1 MDEDQAQTLPITSS
15 NDSSANV
22 ILNLEEMIKSH
33 LSSLDRLTE
42 ELKKHQGMLDDI
54 FLNDPTFKDHSE
66 KAKEASKIKSATKQQ
81 ILKQPQVADL
91 ATKVKNLRSE
101 AKEIKDALSDYL
113 QEYRRMSGATE
124 IEHNGEVREIVYV
137 AKLVNRSN
145 RPEEYKRR

>member
-1 MDEDQAQTLPITSS
+1 MDEDQAQTLPTTSS
-15 NDSSANV
+15 DDSSASV

-33 LSSLDRLTE
+33 LSSLDSLTE

-54 FLNDPTFKDHSE
+54 FLNDSTYRDHSE
-66 KAKEASKIKSATKQQ
+66 KAKEASKVKSATKQQ

-101 AKEIKDALSDYL
+101 AKELKDALSDYL
-113 QEYRRMSGATE
+113 QEYRRMSGVTE

-137 AKLVNRSN
+137 AKLVNRSSKL
-145 RPEEYKRR
+145 EEYKRR